1 MNKVLTLVAL
11 SATIALSSFSAFAGI
26 KPAVKAVAAP
36 KVVKCAVTGEEIGA
50 PSAAFKST
58 VYKGHT
64 YYFCCPGC
72 PEKFKE
78 NPAKY
83 AKPSVAYPVAAP
95 VKAKA

>member
-1 MNKVLTLVAL
+1 V
-11 SATIALSSFSAFAGI
+11 AFAVASTAAFAAG
-26 KPAVKAVAAP
+26 KPAVKAVPAP

-78 NPAKY
+78 DPAKY
-83 AKPSVAYPVAAP
+83 AKPSVAYPVPAP